1 MSNTSQSLADLDRAH
16 LLHPITEFRVHE
28 TAGPRI
34 FTGGKGIRLETE
46 DGRTVIDGFS
56 GLFNINVGH
65 GRTEIADAVAE
76 QMKQLSYFPSF
87 YGFSSEPPIR
97 LAERL
102 AKLMPTNSEIDHFIF
117 TTGGSDANET
127 AFRTARLYHAV
138 RGEEKRT
145 KILSR
150 RWAFHGITR
159 AAGSA
164 TSIPLYHIF
173 SQKDPTHIHTASP
186 YCFRCEFDKTVA
198 DCDYPCVDAV
208 EKTIQEE
215 GAETIAAFI
224 VEPVAGTGGIIPP
237 PPEYF
242 QRLATVC
249 KRHGILL
256 IFDEVI
262 TGFGRTGKWFGM
274 EHWGVFP
281 DLVAFAKGVTS
292 GYLPLGGVGFNRD
305 VYETIR
311 DKSPEKL
318 PYMMGLT
325 YNNHPTTCAAALAN
339 IDIIEQDGLVENARD
354 TGAYLL
360 ESLKSAFADHP
371 FVADIRG
378 LGMLAS
384 IECAEPGSKDP
395 VGGRPMSFSGL
406 VANACW
412 EYGLIS
418 RSLWENV
425 SLAPPLCTTKADVDE
440 IVDIMKKAMNDAT
453 EKSKN
458 W

>member
-1 MSNTSQSLADLDRAH
+1 MSNNQSLADLDRAH
-16 LLHPITEFRVHE
+16 LIHPITEFRTHE
-28 TAGPRI
+28 KAGPRI

-46 DGRTVIDGFS
+46 DGQTVIDGFS

-65 GRTEIADAVAE
+65 GRTEIADAVFN
-76 QMKQLSYFPSF
+76 QMKQLSYYPSF
-87 YGFSSEPPIR
+87 YGFSAEPAIK

-102 AKLMPTNSEIDHFIF
+102 TNLMPEESKIDHFIF

-138 RGEEKRT
+138 QGEEKRL

-164 TSIPLYHIF
+164 TSIPVYHIF
-173 SQKDPTHIHTASP
+173 SQKDPLHIHTSSP
-186 YCFRCEFDKTVA
+186 YCFRCEFDKSLP
-198 DCDYPCVDAV
+198 DCNYPCVEAV
-208 EKTIQEE
+208 EETIKSE
-215 GAETIAAFI
+215 GPETIAAFI
-224 VEPVAGTGGIIPP
+224 AEPVAGTGGIIPP

-242 QRLATVC
+242 QRLAEVC
-249 KRHGILL
+249 RSYGILL
-256 IFDEVI
+256 IFDEVV

-274 EHWGVFP
+274 EHWGIYP
-281 DLVAFAKGVTS
+281 DMVAFAKGITS
-292 GYLPLGGVGFNRD
+292 GYLPLGGVGLKKD

-339 IDIIEQDGLVENARD
+339 IDIIEKEGLVENARD

-360 ESLKSAFADHP
+360 ESLQQAFADHP
-371 FVADIRG
+371 LVADIRG

-384 IECAEPGSKDP
+384 IECSEPGSQEP
-395 VGGRPMSFSGL
+395 VGGQPMSFASA
-406 VANACW
+406 VANGCW
-412 EYGLIS
+412 NLGLIS
-418 RSLWENV
+418 RSLWENI
-425 SLAPPLCTTKADVDE
+425 SLSPPLCTTRADVDE
-440 IVDIMKKAMNDAT
+440 IVEILVKSMNAAT
-453 EKSKN
+453 QKFKH
-458 W
+458 